1 VTEREFDLV
10 VGRLLQVGV
19 LLAAAVVCVGI
30 PYYLTTHAG
39 AVADFRVFTPQPEH
53 LRHVGSILAGVG
65 RLDAGSIVQLGV
77 LLLVLTPIARVL
89 FTFIA
94 FVVQRDRAF
103 VLLSG
108 IVLALLLFGLISG
121 RA

>member
-1 VTEREFDLV
+1 MTERELDLV

-19 LLAAAVVCVGI
+19 LLAAVVVCVGV
-30 PYYLTTHAG
+30 PYFLATHAG
-39 AVADFRVFTPQPEH
+39 AVADFRVFRPQPDR
-53 LRHVGSILAGVG
+53 LRHVGSILAGVR
-65 RLDAGSIVQLGV
+65 RLDAESIVQLGV
-77 LLLVLTPIARVL
+77 LLLVLTPVARVL
-89 FTFIA
+89 FTFLA
-94 FVVQRDRAF
+94 FLVQRDRPF